1 MRNALERGRRHLVT
15 ISYPGRTVRVPRG
28 WSVLEASRSF
38 HLPHAS
44 MCGGRARCSTCRVRV
59 SAGEKACPPA
69 APDERKALDRI
80 GAPPDVR
87 LACQLRPQGDLSV
100 IPLVRTERPNYRPTA
115 PRRSAEREVV
125 VLYCDFLNRA
135 ELAADHMPQDLLY
148 VLTLYIEGLSNAI
161 RAARGMLSYI
171 ELDSLCA
178 LFGLERDPA
187 RAARQALQAAGAI
200 EQVMAELNE
209 RLGRQWNC
217 KVTLAVSIHLGRAV
231 VGEIGAFDPPA
242 VIAIGEAVDATNEL
256 RKAAAAHGAAFA
268 ISQAVYAAA
277 GVDPPPGEEI
287 MVASPTK
294 AAAIPVVLSAAAPA
308 LPAAAAPGLAP
319 RAALQRLWG
328 AVSAARAPAR
338 VRSVYSGR
346 ITIIESPP
354 SQPSPGWE

>member
-1 MRNALERGRRHLVT
+1 M
-15 ISYPGRTVRVPRG
+15 
-28 WSVLEASRSF
+28 
-38 HLPHAS
+38 
-44 MCGGRARCSTCRVRV
+44 
-59 SAGEKACPPA
+59 
-69 APDERKALDRI
+69 
-80 GAPPDVR
+80 
-87 LACQLRPQGDLSV
+87 
-100 IPLVRTERPNYRPTA
+100 
-115 PRRSAEREVV
+115 
-125 VLYCDFLNRA
+125 LYCDFLNRA

-287 MVASPTK
+287 MVASPTARGGDSGCPVRRRPCPAGPGRAGAGAARGV
-294 AAAIPVVLSAAAPA
+294 AAAV
-308 LPAAAAPGLAP
+308 
-319 RAALQRLWG
+319 G
-328 AVSAARAPAR
+328 AVSAARTR
-338 VRSVYSGR
+338 
-346 ITIIESPP
+346 
-354 SQPSPGWE
+354 WLNL